1 MESIEFRSPVR
12 KLVRFF
18 RSSRDGWK
26 AKYQESKRE
35 HKRLSNQV
43 RAVEKSRE
51 HWKQIAK
58 AEGRRVRQLERELEE
73 AKNTIG

>member
-1 MESIEFRSPVR
+1 MESIELKSPVR

-35 HKRLSNQV
+35 NKRLSNQV

-58 AEGRRVRQLERELEE
+58 AEGRRVRGLERELEG